1 MHITLRRYA
10 GAAARMDRIAAR
22 VQAGLVPILA
32 GLAGFKGYCAV
43 KGESGD
49 GVSVSLFENGE
60 QAGRANE
67 QARAWVRSDLRD
79 LLPDPPE
86 TFAGDVVVSAEA
98 EGEGGPFTGR
108 GGQLYVVIRE
118 FEGMTDPDGAVRFAR
133 QDSMPLTRNSPG
145 FLAFYSAWGDAGRTR
160 AAVVTLFDR
169 RENAWL
175 ANEQVLAAIRAKG
188 GRAVPPPVRV
198 VAGEAPVTA
207 GAE

>member
-1 MHITLRRYA
+1 MYITLRRYA

-32 GLAGFKGYCAV
+32 GLAGFKGYCVV

-49 GVSVSLFENGE
+49 GISVTLFERGE
-60 QAGRANE
+60 QAVRANE
-67 QARAWVRSDLRD
+67 QARAWVRSELRD

-86 TFAGDVVVSAEA
+86 IFAGDVVVSAEA

-108 GGQLYVVIRE
+108 GGELYVVIRQ
-118 FEGMTDPDGAVRFAR
+118 FAGMSDSDGALRFAR
-133 QDSMPLTRNSPG
+133 EDSVPLTRASPG
-145 FLAFYSAWGDAGRTR
+145 FLAFYAAWGDAGRTS
-160 AAVVTLFDR
+160 AAVITLFDQ

-175 ANEQVLAAIRAKG
+175 ANEQVLAAIREKG
-188 GRAVPPPVRV
+188 GQVVPPPVRV
-198 VAGEAPVTA
+198 MAGEALATA